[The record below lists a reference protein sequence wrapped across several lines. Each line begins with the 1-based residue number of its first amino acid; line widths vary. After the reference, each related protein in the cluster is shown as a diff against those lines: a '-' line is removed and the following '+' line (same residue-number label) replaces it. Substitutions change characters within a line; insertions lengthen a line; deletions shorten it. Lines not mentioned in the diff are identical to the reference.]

1 MFWQEWFERDWI
13 RKRKYLDI
21 AKKGEKRVQ
30 YMEHREGRIKIM
42 LGIAL
47 QRCD

>member
-1 MFWQEWFERDWI
+1 
-13 RKRKYLDI
+13 LDI

-47 QRCD
+47 HR